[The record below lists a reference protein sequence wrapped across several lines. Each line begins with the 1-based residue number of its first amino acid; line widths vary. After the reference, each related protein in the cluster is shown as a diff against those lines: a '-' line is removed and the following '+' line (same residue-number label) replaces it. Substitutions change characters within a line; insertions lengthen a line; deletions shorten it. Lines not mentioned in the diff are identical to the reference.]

1 MSWHSA
7 LEGSETRVTCRCF
20 SSYLGGPSQNLQGH
34 QQMQIH
40 TWSHQSPC
48 PPTKPA
54 QASNEIK
61 QKETRTFG
69 TLLCFF
75 WVCVSVCFFYAPIL
89 VLLEFLPVWKT
100 PGCAR
105 CLSSAAWTRWT
116 CHRLTTCLEVDICW
130 FNSYYA
136 DLFEMESAT
145 HHQIQHPNRIS
156 SRL

>member
-1 MSWHSA
+1 MQVFLFIPWRTLTRPAGASTNANTHLIPPITMSPHQ
-7 LEGSETRVTCRCF
+7 TCT
-20 SSYLGGPSQNLQGH
+20 GIKWNQ
-34 QQMQIH
+34 
-40 TWSHQSPC
+40 
-48 PPTKPA
+48 TKRNKNIW
-54 QASNEIK
+54 AS
-61 QKETRTFG
+61 FG